1 VAASHAQESF
11 RPGPRG
17 WVLLVGAAVIVGL
30 IVLHGLNRLTF
41 DFRFF
46 ALDEEQNLPS
56 WVSTLTFGITG
67 VAWAVLGALSRG
79 PKRIAALL
87 TGCLLAL
94 LSLDD
99 VSRGHENLEDT
110 AGENLLVLILE
121 PLAVLPVIALIA
133 WARRYFPSAERGL
146 LGGAIGALVLAQA
159 ASSAYTAFDLSST
172 QVLAFLVLEES
183 SELLFGVLLLAAA
196 IDPVLR
202 ALGAA
207 LGGPSAAVRDG
218 PRGRRAHDG

>member
-1 VAASHAQESF
+1 
-11 RPGPRG
+11 
-17 WVLLVGAAVIVGL
+17 VLLAGAAAIVGL
-30 IVLHGLNRLTF
+30 IGLHGLNRLTF

-87 TGCLLAL
+87 TACLLAL
-94 LSLDD
+94 MSLDD
-99 VSRGHENLEDT
+99 VSRGHENLEST
-110 AGENLLVLILE
+110 AGDDLMILILQ
-121 PLAVLPVIALIA
+121 PLAALSVIALIA
-133 WARRYFPSAERGL
+133 WARWYFPSPERGL
-146 LGGAIGALVLAQA
+146 LGGAMGALVVAQA
-159 ASSAYTAFDLSST
+159 ASSAYTAFDLSSA

-183 SELLFGVLLLAAA
+183 SELLFAVLLLAAA

-202 ALGAA
+202 ALGEA
-207 LGGPSAAVRDG
+207 LSPVPS
-218 PRGRRAHDG
+218 RRPHGDA